1 MYNSLNKAISTLLFY
16 AGRALLDSL
25 IIYTDGGCRGNP
37 GPGGWAFIIKTGG
50 MEISGSG
57 GDNYTTNNKMELT
70 AVIRSMEAILED
82 SDLSKKSIDLH
93 TDSQYVKNGISS
105 WINNWIKNGWKTAAK
120 KPVKNKEL
128 WIRLKEVSDQL
139 DVKWKWV
146 KGHAGD
152 PLNEACDNMVNEE
165 MNKL

>member
-1 MYNSLNKAISTLLFY
+1 M
-16 AGRALLDSL
+16 DSV

-37 GPGGWAFIIKTGG
+37 GPGGWAYIIKKDGI
-50 MEISGSG
+50 EISGSG

-82 SDLSKKSIDLH
+82 SELSNRSIDLH

-105 WINNWIKNGWKTAAK
+105 WINNWIRNGWKTAAK

-128 WIRLKEVSDQL
+128 WIELKEVSDKL
-139 DVKWKWV
+139 DVRWNWV

-152 PLNEACDNMVNEE
+152 PMNEACDSMVNEE

>member
-1 MYNSLNKAISTLLFY
+1 M
-16 AGRALLDSL
+16 DSV

-37 GPGGWAFIIKTGG
+37 GPGGWAYIIKTEGT
-50 MEISGSG
+50 ETAGSG

-70 AVIRSMEAILED
+70 AVIRSMEAILKD
-82 SDLSKKSIDLH
+82 SELSNRSIDLH

-105 WINNWIKNGWKTAAK
+105 WINNWIRNGWKTAAK

-128 WIRLKEVSDQL
+128 WIELKEVSDKL
-139 DVKWKWV
+139 DVKWNWV

-152 PLNEACDNMVNEE
+152 PMNEACDSMVNKE